1 MLEWNTATQNE
12 DNTLK
17 CKVNE
22 ATLQPLH
29 LNTKITTT
37 EALDGKKY
45 FLLLGK
51 VKRASNFED
60 NNLNYLFIRK

>member
-17 CKVNE
+17 YKVNE

-29 LNTKITTT
+29 QNTNITTT
-37 EALDGKKY
+37 KALDGNKY

-51 VKRASNFED
+51 VKRISSFED